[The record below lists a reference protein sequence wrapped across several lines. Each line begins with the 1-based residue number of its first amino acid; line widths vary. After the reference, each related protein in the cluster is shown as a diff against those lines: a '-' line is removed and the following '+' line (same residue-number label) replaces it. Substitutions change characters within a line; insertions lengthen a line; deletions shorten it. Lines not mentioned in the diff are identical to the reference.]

1 MRLKE
6 KVAIVTGAA
15 KGIGKAIAEG
25 FAREGAKVVVND
37 LLEGLCQEVAGEIE
51 KKYGVRTLAVPGDVS
66 LRSTAVKIKEETLR
80 EFGTIDILVNNAGIM
95 ISGLVLDYKE
105 EDWDKIFAV
114 NAKSVFLMCQE
125 IGRVMVEKRYGKI
138 INVAS
143 IGAKDGAV
151 AQAAYAAT
159 KAAVMNFSRALSKE
173 FAPYNVNVNSICP
186 GIVDTELGQVNLADP
201 EKRKKFIAMTPKG
214 RISVPEDL
222 AGIAIFLA
230 SDESDF
236 IVGQAIN
243 IDGGILYY

>member
-1 MRLKE
+1 MRLKD
-6 KVAIVTGAA
+6 KIAIVTGAA
-15 KGIGKAIAEG
+15 KGIGRAIAEG
-25 FAREGAKVVVND
+25 FAREGACVVIND
-37 LLEGLCQEVAGEIE
+37 ILEEACQRVAEEIHV
-51 KKYGVRTLAVPGDVS
+51 KYDARAIAVPGDVS
-66 LRSTAVKIKEETLR
+66 LRSTAVRIKETTLK
-80 EFGTIDILVNNAGIM
+80 EFGTVDILVNNAGIM

-125 IGRVMVEKRYGKI
+125 IGKVMVEKRYGKI

-159 KAAVMNFSRALSKE
+159 KAAVMNFSRALAKE

-186 GIVDTELGQVNLADP
+186 GIVDTELGQVNLADS

-214 RISVPEDL
+214 RISLPEDL
-222 AGIAIFLA
+222 VGISIFLA